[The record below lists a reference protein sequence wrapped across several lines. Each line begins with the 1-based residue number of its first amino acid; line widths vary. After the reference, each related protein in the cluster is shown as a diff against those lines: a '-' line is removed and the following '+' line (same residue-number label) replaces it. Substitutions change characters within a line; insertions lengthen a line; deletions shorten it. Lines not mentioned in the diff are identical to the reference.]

1 MSAHYLTV
9 PGTHWEQNET
19 DRNTGKSN
27 RKVHNV
33 GLLLNPDDAADCDRN
48 GEIIVYSAVEGGRG
62 PKFGHEFLG
71 EPTPEMEP
79 INDEAQTISDSLRAK
94 WEKPFDSFQ
103 TAADGDFST
112 RLLAGIE
119 KALNKAS
126 QNTGDVPGA
135 TVVPITE
142 YNALKDQMAE
152 MQKQMDAIMA
162 QTKPASEGAIAGR
175 RV

>member
-1 MSAHYLTV
+1 MSAHYLNV

-19 DRNTGKSN
+19 DRTTGKAN
-27 RKVHNV
+27 RRTHSV
-33 GLLLNPDDAADCDRN
+33 GLLLNPDDPSDCDRN
-48 GEIIVYSAVEGGRG
+48 GEIIVYTAVDGARG

-79 INDEAQTISDSLRAK
+79 VNDEAQAISDSLRSK
-94 WEKPFDSFQ
+94 WERPFDSFQ

-119 KALNKAS
+119 KALNKAA

-135 TVVPITE
+135 TMVPKGE
-142 YNALKDQMAE
+142 YDALKDQMAE
-152 MQKQMDAIMA
+152 MQKQMDAILA
-162 QTKPASEGAIAGR
+162 QAKPASIDAVAGR